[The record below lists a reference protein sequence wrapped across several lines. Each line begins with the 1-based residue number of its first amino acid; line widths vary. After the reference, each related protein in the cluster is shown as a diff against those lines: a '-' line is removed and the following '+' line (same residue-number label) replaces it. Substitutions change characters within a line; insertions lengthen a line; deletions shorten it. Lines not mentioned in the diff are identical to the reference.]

1 MSKKNFRK
9 SQFYQ
14 IFEILLAFLWSNF
27 ESQFYN
33 IINSYSIM
41 GKKVF
46 TNPLMALIKFILI
59 SKWYMIP
66 AEKTSQFYIS
76 LSYCQ
81 ILLQLLISLLNQ
93 LIRTSVYILHYSNW
107 NHIKRLLSAIYN
119 GVFYLKKI
127 SDDTL
132 SLIAY

>member
-14 IFEILLAFLWSNF
+14 IFGILLAFLWSNF
-27 ESQFYN
+27 KSQFYN
-33 IINSYSIM
+33 VINSYTIM

-93 LIRTSVYILHYSNW
+93 LIRTSIYILHYSNW
-107 NHIKRLLSAIYN
+107 SHIKRLLSAIYN
-119 GVFYLKKI
+119 GIFYLKKI

-132 SLIAY
+132 S

>member
-14 IFEILLAFLWSNF
+14 IFGILLAFLWSNF
-27 ESQFYN
+27 KSQFYN

-59 SKWYMIP
+59 SKWYMIL

-81 ILLQLLISLLNQ
+81 ILLELLISLLNQ
-93 LIRTSVYILHYSNW
+93 LIRTSIYILHYSNW
-107 NHIKRLLSAIYN
+107 GHIKRLLSAIYN
-119 GVFYLKKI
+119 GIFYLKKI

-132 SLIAY
+132 S